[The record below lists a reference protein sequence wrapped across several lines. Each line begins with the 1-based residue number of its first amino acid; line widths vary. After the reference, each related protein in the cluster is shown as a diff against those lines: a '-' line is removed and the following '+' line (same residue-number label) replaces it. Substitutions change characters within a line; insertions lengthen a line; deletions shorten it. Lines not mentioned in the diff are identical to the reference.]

1 MSNIARKNSMT
12 GMIRIFEI
20 LAAAI
25 CAGGLGI
32 LGLFVG
38 LKLSRFRR
46 HRKNDEIQT
55 VFTKNRLD

>member
-1 MSNIARKNSMT
+1 MT